1 MLVNTLAALIKFDAD
16 DGAPSGGSNTGTNP
30 DNDFVP
36 KSDYDSLVKRLEKI
50 EKGNNWAQSQ
60 VKTLT
65 DERDSLKNEIAE
77 LRAGKKPKSK
87 DEGDPEKEQL
97 QHRLAEV
104 ERELQS
110 KKASEKAERIK
121 NTVRKNLGDIFR
133 DNSFDY
139 YWSAEGGNFEEKE
152 IDGVTT
158 VRHKAQPFAEWDEIK
173 ESVPA
178 LFRKPT
184 KAPGTGVPGTSS
196 GSIDAESL
204 GPKLKAMS
212 PQERQVFLTDP
223 KNRAVLQELTEG
235 LSFSELAGRTT
246 RD

>member
-1 MLVNTLAALIKFDAD
+1 MLVNTLAALIKHDAD

-36 KSDYDSLVKRLEKI
+36 KSEYDKLVSRLEKI
-50 EKGNNWAQSQ
+50 ERGNNWAQSQ

-87 DEGDPEKEQL
+87 DDSDPEKEQL
-97 QHRLAEV
+97 LNRLAEV

-133 DNSFDY
+133 DDAFDY
-139 YWSAEGGNFEEKE
+139 YWSKEGSSYEEKE
-152 IDGVTT
+152 IDGVVS

-173 ESVPA
+173 ETVPA

-184 KAPGTGVPGTSS
+184 KAPGTGIPGTSS
-196 GSIDAESL
+196 GNIDAESI

-212 PQERQVFLTDP
+212 PQERQLFLTDP
-223 KNRAVLQELTEG
+223 KNRAVLQQLTEG
-235 LSFSELAGRTT
+235 LTLSDLAGRTS